1 MLLRLYYRYF
11 QNVMRNR
18 LAELHTQLL
27 ITTDNVLAKI
37 FEKENIFQSIPVNYK
52 KYGHTL
58 KYEEW

>member
-1 MLLRLYYRYF
+1 
-11 QNVMRNR
+11 MRNH

-52 KYGHTL
+52 KYDHTL